1 VTVSFR
7 EPGRA
12 AYGARVAVRAG
23 RKSPAPGV
31 QGPPART
38 VPTPADPGG
47 SVSVKYIVTT
57 AVIALAVVLG
67 YQHYEST
74 RKA

>member
-1 VTVSFR
+1 VSPDV
-7 EPGRA
+7 E
-12 AYGARVAVRAG
+12 
-23 RKSPAPGV
+23 
-31 QGPPART
+31 
-38 VPTPADPGG
+38 GG
-47 SVSVKYIVTT
+47 TVSVKYIVTS

>member
-1 VTVSFR
+1 M
-7 EPGRA
+7 
-12 AYGARVAVRAG
+12 
-23 RKSPAPGV
+23 
-31 QGPPART
+31 
-38 VPTPADPGG
+38 PADSGG